1 MGFGGWIQHV
11 YDAATAGLVLAW
23 WARAKSLPTRT
34 ITYVVG
40 YDRAWLE
47 RGDPVA
53 ITDPE
58 LHMDQQMALVEQL
71 TYREDG
77 TIRLRLRIIE
87 DVALAFK
94 AAG

>member
-1 MGFGGWIQHV
+1 
-11 YDAATAGLVLAW
+11 
-23 WARAKSLPTRT
+23 
-34 ITYVVG
+34 
-40 YDRAWLE
+40 
-47 RGDPVA
+47 
-53 ITDPE
+53 
-58 LHMDQQMALVEQL
+58 MDQQMALVEQL